1 MTVGETVLSLPD
13 LPVQLLRCH
22 KIAVA
27 AKAAAAA
34 AQCCRPQDSID
45 FLLVLDKLCF
55 TALGSTHSEELL
67 DICLIES
74 RSKKP

>member
-27 AKAAAAA
+27 AKAAAA
-34 AQCCRPQDSID
+34 QYCRPQ
-45 FLLVLDKLCF
+45 
-55 TALGSTHSEELL
+55 TP
-67 DICLIES
+67 LIS
-74 RSKKP
+74 YLY

>member
-34 AQCCRPQDSID
+34 AAAQYCRPQ
-45 FLLVLDKLCF
+45 
-55 TALGSTHSEELL
+55 TP
-67 DICLIES
+67 LIS
-74 RSKKP
+74 YLY